1 MNWRNT
7 LILAIIALAGVA
19 YFRFFE
25 MKRPGTEEARRQ
37 SQNMVNFDRTK
48 IDGIV
53 IQNGD
58 QKIEIRRSDN
68 KWRLE
73 TPIKDQA
80 DSALVE
86 TLLSDLENW
95 PKEGTIPAKEIDAD
109 KSKLAEYGLHNPKL
123 KLKLLGQD
131 RPPEILFG
139 KDAAME
145 GRMYVRFQNS
155 KETFLAGQSVKK
167 DIDKKPEEFRDR
179 KLTDLSNAQVRRVVL
194 KTPAGEIE
202 LEKKDTNWEILKPL
216 RARADDQKVND
227 LISQVTSARIGQFVA
242 DDRGDLRPYGLAE
255 PRGSI
260 TLFDQEQKKDQKV
273 EIGESIKV
281 AGREDKGQTLQIGA
295 IPEKEKEQVYVRF
308 APRGSVYTLPK
319 KIEEILNTKPADLR
333 DNHLV
338 RIDTNILDRI
348 TIDAPGKTKT
358 VLARKDGNWT
368 IANRNNAPADAGAV
382 RRMIDALQNER
393 VTKFVEDVAS
403 NLPKYGLDKPQLQL
417 TFSSFASE
425 NTAETKAGE
434 EPFATI
440 AFGKDE
446 GDNVYARLTDEPFVV
461 AVRRG
466 LLDQISPDPLRWQD
480 LSIFKFK
487 PEQIHRISVTTDK
500 ELSLERDQNNQWHW
514 LKGNGAIN
522 QANLQSLLTTLSN
535 LYAVRWLGTTTPQ
548 QGFDKPQL
556 VVSFTTSPDNKTSQK
571 LTVGAQNNDGTFC
584 ARVDGRDGTF
594 TIRGSDF
601 NNLKLPLETQGTRV
615 PFANDGPESERNAL
629 TSHRFVFS
637 RDFGD
642 GDGRA
647 AEPPVRLTN
656 LPEASKTE

>member
-7 LILAIIALAGVA
+7 LILGVIVLAGVA

-25 MKRPGTEEARRQ
+25 MKRPSTEEAKRQ
-37 SQNMVNFDRTK
+37 AQNVVNFDRNK

-58 QKIEIRRSDN
+58 QKIEIRRREN

-80 DSALVE
+80 DGALVE
-86 TLLSDLENW
+86 NLLSDLETW
-95 PKEGTIPAKEIDAD
+95 QKEGTIPAKDIETD
-109 KSKLAEYGLHNPKL
+109 KSKLTEYGLNNPKL
-123 KLKLLGQD
+123 KLKLLGRD

-155 KETFLAGQSVKK
+155 KETFLATQSVKK

-179 KLTDLSNAQVRRVVL
+179 KLTDLTTAQVRRIAL
-194 KTPAGEIE
+194 KTPAGEME
-202 LEKKDTNWEILKPL
+202 LEKKGEHWEILKPL
-216 RARADDQKVND
+216 RARADHGKVGD
-227 LISQVTSARIGQFVA
+227 LISQITAARIQQFVA

-260 TLFDQEQKKDQKV
+260 TLYDQEQKKDQKV
-273 EIGESIKV
+273 ELGDSIKV
-281 AGREDKGQTLQIGA
+281 FGREDKGQTLQIGSVL
-295 IPEKEKEQVYVRF
+295 EKEKDQIYVRF

-333 DNHLV
+333 DYHLV

-348 TIDAPGKTKT
+348 TIDAPGKGKT
-358 VLARKDGNWT
+358 VLARKDGNWIVAT
-368 IANRNNAPADAGAV
+368 RNNAPADSAAV
-382 RRMIDALQNER
+382 RRLIDTLQNER

-403 NLPKYGLDKPQLQL
+403 SLPKYGLDKPQIQL

-425 NTAETKAGE
+425 NTAESKAGE
-434 EPFATI
+434 QPFAAI
-440 AFGKDE
+440 AFGKEE

-466 LLDQISPDPLRWQD
+466 LVDQISPDPLQWQE

-487 PEQIHRISVTTDK
+487 PDQIHRLSVTTEK
-500 ELSLERDQNNQWHW
+500 ELSLERDQTNQWHW
-514 LKGNGAIN
+514 LKGSDQIN
-522 QANLQSLLTTLSN
+522 QANLQSLLNTLSN
-535 LYAVRWLGTTTPQ
+535 LRAVRWLGATTQ
-548 QGFDKPQL
+548 QHGFEKPKL
-556 VVSFTTSPDNKTSQK
+556 VLAFTTSPDNKVSHK
-571 LTVGAQNNDGTFC
+571 LTIGAQNNDGTWC
-584 ARVDGRDGTF
+584 ARVDGREGAFEISNPDLN
-594 TIRGSDF
+594 I
-601 NNLKLPLETQGTRV
+601 LKLPLAAQATATPSPSPSGT
-615 PFANDGPESERNAL
+615 
-629 TSHRFVFS
+629 TSPIH
-637 RDFGD
+637 
-642 GDGRA
+642 
-647 AEPPVRLTN
+647 
-656 LPEASKTE
+656 K